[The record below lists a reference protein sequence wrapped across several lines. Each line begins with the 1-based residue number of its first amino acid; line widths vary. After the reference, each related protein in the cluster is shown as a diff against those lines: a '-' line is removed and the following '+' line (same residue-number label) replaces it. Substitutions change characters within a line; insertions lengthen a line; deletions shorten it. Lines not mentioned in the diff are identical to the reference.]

1 MKFFLYFYYKQAN
14 LSDQIQ
20 LHECASYSYC
30 AYSWCQQTNPLR
42 KKNILH
48 DFLLWDFTTKK
59 LVKTLRQ
66 QFKLNMET
74 RSFTA

>member
-1 MKFFLYFYYKQAN
+1 MLMMSAN
-14 LSDQIQ
+14 ESL
-20 LHECASYSYC
+20 E
-30 AYSWCQQTNPLR
+30 
-42 KKNILH
+42 KKNFLH

-74 RSFTA
+74 RSFTAQQNVFLKDINPFTTFKPLG